1 MSTKT
6 MQAVRAN
13 DYGAPEQLRLENAPV
28 PQPGA
33 GEVRVRMVRAGV
45 NPVDWKLRSGIFKAF
60 MPVTF
65 PWTPGLDGAGIVD
78 AVGEGVGRFTPGQA
92 VFGMVNGG
100 YAEYA
105 VTGAGDLALKPDGV
119 SFDEAASV
127 PLGVLSAWS
136 MVEAADPQPG
146 QRILIHGGAGG
157 VGLYVVQLVKAR
169 GAEVVATTSAAN
181 AQYVGS
187 LGAAQVIDYTAQPFE
202 QVAGQVDAVLDTVGG
217 DVIDRSW
224 QLLKSGGILITIA
237 GMISAEQADKHGV
250 RALSVSRAPSSVL
263 GDVAPLLASGKLRP
277 QVGKVFPL
285 AQAAEAHRFSEKG
298 HGRGRILLAIAER
311 E

>member
-6 MQAVRAN
+6 MQAIRAH
-13 DYGAPEQLRLENAPV
+13 DYGAPEQLKLESAPV

-33 GEVRVRMVRAGV
+33 GEVRVRMLRAGV
-45 NPVDWKLRSGIFKAF
+45 NPVDWKVRSGMLRAF

-78 AVGEGVGRFTPGQA
+78 AVGEGVGALAQGQA

-105 VTGAGDLALKPDGV
+105 VTGAGDLALKPDEL

-127 PLGVLSAWS
+127 PLGVLSAWA

-146 QRILIHGGAGG
+146 QRVLIHGGAGG

-169 GAEVVATTSAAN
+169 GAEVVTTTSAAN

-187 LGAAQVIDYTAQPFE
+187 LGADQVIDYKAQPFE
-202 QVAGQVDAVLDTVGG
+202 RVTGQVDAVLDTVGG

-224 QLLKSGGILITIA
+224 SLLRPGGILITIA
-237 GMISAEQADKHGV
+237 GMISSEQADTHGV
-250 RALSVSRAPSSVL
+250 RAKSVSRAPSAAL
-263 GDVAPLLASGKLRP
+263 GAVAPLLASGALRP
-277 QVGKVFPL
+277 QVGRVFPL
-285 AQAAEAHRFSEKG
+285 AQAAEAQRVSEKG
-298 HGRGRILLAIAER
+298 HGRGRILLAIADR
-311 E
+311 